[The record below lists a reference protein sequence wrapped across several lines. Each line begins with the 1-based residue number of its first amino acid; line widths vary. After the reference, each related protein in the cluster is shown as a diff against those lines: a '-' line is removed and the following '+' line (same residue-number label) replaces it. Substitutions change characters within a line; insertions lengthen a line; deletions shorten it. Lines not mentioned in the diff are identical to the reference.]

1 MHPPHKLVNV
11 NQALAVLQKD
21 NNVIL
26 NTMLDVLIDIHLDG
40 KTQAQ
45 REAYTKVIAE
55 RLHNY
60 QKEALDKLEGQREN
74 PV

>member
-1 MHPPHKLVNV
+1 MVNV
-11 NQALAVLQKD
+11 NQALVVLQKD
-21 NNVIL
+21 SHVLL

-40 KTQAQ
+40 KTEAQ

-60 QKEALDKLEGQREN
+60 QKEVLGKFKA
-74 PV
+74 

>member
-1 MHPPHKLVNV
+1 MDPKQKTVNV
-11 NQALAVLQKD
+11 NQALTVLMKD

-40 KTQAQ
+40 KTDSQ
-45 REAYTKVIAE
+45 RKAYNNVIAE

-60 QKEALDKLEGQREN
+60 QKQVLEKLESVDN
-74 PV
+74 